1 MKYDEYRMTPA
12 ETVRYCFIYL
22 VMTALISYVFY
33 DLIYA
38 VLIFLPMIF
47 LFLRYVKKGLIRKR
61 KDLLKI
67 QFRDM
72 IDSIASALRAGYSI
86 ENAFYESGKDMSRLH
101 GRDSLIVREL
111 DLFFLKLENGIPLEA
126 ILSDFASRTGV
137 EDISDFSE
145 IFVLAK
151 RNGGDFTGIIGKTV
165 RIMREKDETEREIS
179 VILSGRKY
187 EQRVM
192 CIIPIGIIIYLRITS
207 REFLS
212 VLYHNPAGVVIM
224 TACLAIYIAS
234 YLISAKL
241 IDIRV

>member
-12 ETVRYCFIYL
+12 ETARYCFIYL
-22 VMTALISYVFY
+22 LMIALISYVFY

-38 VLIFLPMIF
+38 ALIFLPMIF
-47 LFLRYVKKGLIRKR
+47 LFLRYVKRGLIRKR

-86 ENAFYESGKDMSRLH
+86 ENAFYESEKDMSRLH
-101 GRDSLIVREL
+101 GRDSLIVKEL
-111 DLFFLKLENGIPLEA
+111 DYFFLKLENGIPLEA

-165 RIMREKDETEREIS
+165 KIMKEKDETEREIS

-212 VLYHNPAGVVIM
+212 VLYHNPAGAVIM

-234 YLISAKL
+234 YLISVKL

>member
-12 ETVRYCFIYL
+12 ETARYCFIYL
-22 VMTALISYVFY
+22 LMIALISYVFY

-38 VLIFLPMIF
+38 ALIFLPMIF
-47 LFLRYVKKGLIRKR
+47 LFLRYVKWGLIRKR

-72 IDSIASALRAGYSI
+72 IDSIASALKAGYSI
-86 ENAFYESGKDMSRLH
+86 ENAFYESRKDMLRLH
-101 GRDSLIVREL
+101 GRDSLIVKEL
-111 DLFFLKLENGIPLEA
+111 DYFFLKLENGIPLET

-165 RIMREKDETEREIS
+165 RIMKEKDETEREIS

-192 CIIPIGIIIYLRITS
+192 CIIPICIVIYLRITS
-207 REFLS
+207 RDFLS
-212 VLYHNPAGVVIM
+212 VLYHNPAGAVIM
-224 TACLAIYIAS
+224 TACLAVYIAS
-234 YLISAKL
+234 YLISLKL

>member
-1 MKYDEYRMTPA
+1 MKYDEYRMTTA
-12 ETVRYCFIYL
+12 ETVRYCLIYL
-22 VMTALISYVFY
+22 AMITLISYVFY

-38 VLIFLPMIF
+38 VLILLPMIF

-86 ENAFYESGKDMSRLH
+86 ENAFYESRKDMLRLH
-101 GRDSLIVREL
+101 GRDSLIVKEL
-111 DLFFLKLENGIPLEA
+111 DYFFLKLENGIPLEA

-165 RIMREKDETEREIS
+165 RIMKEKDETEREIS

-207 REFLS
+207 RDFLS
-212 VLYHNPAGVVIM
+212 ILYHNPAGAAVM

-234 YLISAKL
+234 YLISVKL
-241 IDIRV
+241 IDIKV

>member
-1 MKYDEYRMTPA
+1 MKYDEYRMTTA
-12 ETVRYCFIYL
+12 ETVRYCLIYL
-22 VMTALISYVFY
+22 AMITLISYVFY

-38 VLIFLPMIF
+38 VLILLPMIF
-47 LFLRYVKKGLIRKR
+47 LFMRYVKKGLIRKR

-86 ENAFYESGKDMSRLH
+86 ENAFYESRKDMLRLH
-101 GRDSLIVREL
+101 GRDSLIVKEL
-111 DLFFLKLENGIPLEA
+111 DYFFLKLENGIPLEA

-165 RIMREKDETEREIS
+165 KIMKEKDETEREIS

-207 REFLS
+207 RDFLS
-212 VLYHNPAGVVIM
+212 ILYHNPAGAAVM

-234 YLISAKL
+234 YLISVKL
-241 IDIRV
+241 IDIKV

>member
-1 MKYDEYRMTPA
+1 MKYDEYRMTTA
-12 ETVRYCFIYL
+12 ETVRYCLIYL
-22 VMTALISYVFY
+22 AMITLISYVFY

-38 VLIFLPMIF
+38 VLILLPMIF

-86 ENAFYESGKDMSRLH
+86 ENAFYESRKDMLRLH
-101 GRDSLIVREL
+101 GRDSLIVKEL
-111 DLFFLKLENGIPLEA
+111 DYFFLKLENGIPLEA

-165 RIMREKDETEREIS
+165 KIMKEKDETEREIS

-207 REFLS
+207 RDFLS
-212 VLYHNPAGVVIM
+212 ILYHNPAGAAVM

-234 YLISAKL
+234 YLISVKL
-241 IDIRV
+241 IDIKV

>member
-1 MKYDEYRMTPA
+1 MKYDEYRMTTA
-12 ETVRYCFIYL
+12 ETVRYCLIYL
-22 VMTALISYVFY
+22 AMITLISYVFY

-38 VLIFLPMIF
+38 VLILLPMIF

-86 ENAFYESGKDMSRLH
+86 ENAFYESRKDMLRLH
-101 GRDSLIVREL
+101 GRDSLIVKEL
-111 DLFFLKLENGIPLEA
+111 DYFFLKLENGIPLEA

-165 RIMREKDETEREIS
+165 KIMKERDETEREIS

-207 REFLS
+207 RDFLS
-212 VLYHNPAGVVIM
+212 ILYHNLAGAAVM

-234 YLISAKL
+234 YLISVKL
-241 IDIRV
+241 IDIKV

>member
-1 MKYDEYRMTPA
+1 MNYDEYRMGPA
-12 ETVRYCFIYL
+12 AIVKYSLIYCLI
-22 VMTALISYVFY
+22 VMLTAYVFY
-33 DLIYA
+33 DSVYA
-38 VLIFLPMIF
+38 VLAFSPLLF
-47 LFLRYVKKGLIRKR
+47 LFMRFVKKELIKKR

-86 ENAFYESGKDMSRLH
+86 ENAFYESRKDMVRLH
-101 GRDSLIVREL
+101 GRDSFIVKEL
-111 DLFFLKLENGIPLEA
+111 DYFFLKLENGVPLEA
-126 ILSDFASRTGV
+126 ILSDFAKRTTV
-137 EDISDFSE
+137 EDITDFSE

-165 RIMREKDETEREIS
+165 KIMKEKDETEREIS

-192 CIIPIGIIIYLRITS
+192 CIIPIGIIIYLRISS
-207 REFLS
+207 RDFLS
-212 VLYHNPAGVVIM
+212 VLYHNPAGTVIM

-234 YLISAKL
+234 YLISRKL

>member
-1 MKYDEYRMTPA
+1 MKYDEYRMGPVS
-12 ETVRYCFIYL
+12 TVKYSLIYCLMITL
-22 VMTALISYVFY
+22 AAYVFY
-33 DLIYA
+33 DSAYA
-38 VLIFLPMIF
+38 VLAFLPAIV
-47 LFLRYVKKGLIRKR
+47 LFIRFVKRELIKKR
-61 KDLLKI
+61 KDLLKV

-86 ENAFYESGKDMSRLH
+86 ENAFYESRKDMVRLH
-101 GRDSLIVREL
+101 GRDSLIVKEL
-111 DLFFLKLENGIPLEA
+111 DYFFLKLENGIPLEA
-126 ILSDFASRTGV
+126 ILSDFAKRTMI

-165 RIMREKDETEREIS
+165 KIMKEKDETEREIS

-192 CIIPIGIIIYLRITS
+192 CIIPIGIIIYLRISS
-207 REFLS
+207 RDFLG
-212 VLYHNPAGVVIM
+212 VLYHNPAGAVIM

-234 YLISAKL
+234 YLISRKL

>member
-1 MKYDEYRMTPA
+1 MKYDEYRMSPA
-12 ETVRYCFIYL
+12 ETVRYSLIYL

-33 DLIYA
+33 DSIYA
-38 VLIFLPMIF
+38 VLILFPALF
-47 LFLRYVKKGLIRKR
+47 LFLKTIKKGLIRKR

-86 ENAFYESGKDMSRLH
+86 ENAFYESRKDMLRLH
-101 GRDSLIVREL
+101 GRDSLIVKEL
-111 DLFFLKLENGIPLEA
+111 QYFFLKLENGIALEA
-126 ILSDFASRTGV
+126 ILSDFESRAEI

-165 RIMREKDETEREIS
+165 RIMKEKDETEREIS

-187 EQRVM
+187 EQRIM

-212 VLYHNPAGVVIM
+212 VLYHNPAGTVIM

-234 YLISAKL
+234 YMISVRL

>member
-1 MKYDEYRMTPA
+1 MKYDEYRMTTA
-12 ETVRYCFIYL
+12 ETVRYCLIYL
-22 VMTALISYVFY
+22 AMITLISYVFY

-38 VLIFLPMIF
+38 VLILLPMIF

-86 ENAFYESGKDMSRLH
+86 ENAFYESRKDMLRLH
-101 GRDSLIVREL
+101 GRDSLIVKEL
-111 DLFFLKLENGIPLEA
+111 DYFFLKLENGIPLEA

-165 RIMREKDETEREIS
+165 KIMKEKDETEREIS

-207 REFLS
+207 RDFLS
-212 VLYHNPAGVVIM
+212 ILYHNLAGAAVM

-234 YLISAKL
+234 YLISVKL
-241 IDIRV
+241 IDIKV

>member
-12 ETVRYCFIYL
+12 ETVRYCIIYL
-22 VMTALISYVFY
+22 VLTALISYVFY

-38 VLIFLPMIF
+38 FLIFLPMLL

-72 IDSIASALRAGYSI
+72 IDSIASALKAGYSV
-86 ENAFYESGKDMSRLH
+86 ENAFYESRKDMLRLH
-101 GRDSLIVREL
+101 GRDSLIVKEL
-111 DLFFLKLENGIPLEA
+111 DYFFLKLENGIPLET

-165 RIMREKDETEREIS
+165 MIMKEKDETEREIS

-224 TACLAIYIAS
+224 TVCLAVYIAS
-234 YLISAKL
+234 YLISLKL

>member
-1 MKYDEYRMTPA
+1 MKYDEYRMTTA
-12 ETVRYCFIYL
+12 ETVRYCLIYL
-22 VMTALISYVFY
+22 AMITLISYVFY

-38 VLIFLPMIF
+38 VLILLPMIF

-86 ENAFYESGKDMSRLH
+86 ENAFYESRKDMLRLH
-101 GRDSLIVREL
+101 GRDSLIVKEL
-111 DLFFLKLENGIPLEA
+111 DYFFLKLENGIPLEA

-165 RIMREKDETEREIS
+165 KIMKEKDETEREIS

-187 EQRVM
+187 EQRVL

-207 REFLS
+207 RDFLS
-212 VLYHNPAGVVIM
+212 ILYHNPAGAAVM

-234 YLISAKL
+234 YLISVKL
-241 IDIRV
+241 IDIKV

>member
-1 MKYDEYRMTPA
+1 MKYDEYRMSPA
-12 ETVRYCFIYL
+12 ETVRYSLIYL
-22 VMTALISYVFY
+22 VMIALISYVFY
-33 DLIYA
+33 DSIYA
-38 VLIFLPMIF
+38 VLILFPALF
-47 LFLRYVKKGLIRKR
+47 LFLKTIKKGLIRKR
-61 KDLLKI
+61 KDLLKL

-86 ENAFYESGKDMSRLH
+86 ENAFYESRKDMLRLH
-101 GRDSLIVREL
+101 GRDSLIVKEL
-111 DLFFLKLENGIPLEA
+111 DYFFLKLENGIALEA
-126 ILSDFASRTGV
+126 ILSDFASRAEI

-165 RIMREKDETEREIS
+165 RIMKEKDETEREIS

-187 EQRVM
+187 EQRIM

-212 VLYHNPAGVVIM
+212 VLYHNPAGTVIM

-234 YLISAKL
+234 YMISVRL

>member
-1 MKYDEYRMTPA
+1 
-12 ETVRYCFIYL
+12 
-22 VMTALISYVFY
+22 
-33 DLIYA
+33 
-38 VLIFLPMIF
+38 
-47 LFLRYVKKGLIRKR
+47 
-61 KDLLKI
+61 
-67 QFRDM
+67 M

-86 ENAFYESGKDMSRLH
+86 ENAFYESRKDMLRLH
-101 GRDSLIVREL
+101 GRDSLIVKEL
-111 DLFFLKLENGIPLEA
+111 DYFFLKLENGIPLEA

-151 RNGGDFTGIIGKTV
+151 RNGCDFTGIIGKTV
-165 RIMREKDETEREIS
+165 KIMKEKDETEREIS

-207 REFLS
+207 MEFLN
-212 VLYHNPAGVVIM
+212 VLYHNAAGTVIM
-224 TACLAIYIAS
+224 TVCLAIYIAS
-234 YLISAKL
+234 YLISVKL